1 MGKGTT
7 LQIKVKPAFILGMG
21 GGMFCSRGG
30 ALERVTDR
38 ETLAARV
45 TELSKEL
52 RQKLQFSA
60 ALLDD
65 TVVLNENDLAKL
77 KAETLEADALL
88 VYLIGPMP
96 LPTVLEWGLPIIAFS
111 GQYTP
116 MLALYAFGVE
126 RHSREQIT
134 IALDISDID
143 EQIRVLE
150 ARKKLRDARIVLLGF
165 PPSMFFSQWHHL
177 PDLELAWEKMSI
189 EFISVELRELTAQLP
204 GVSEVEAQILAER
217 WRQEAKEV
225 VEPSKTDIINAARLF
240 LAITNIM
247 QQRKATALAINC
259 LELMDLK
266 VPPPCYALSR
276 LRDEGVHAACESD
289 VGALLT
295 MMMLG
300 YLADAPAFMGNI
312 VSANPE
318 SNILMISHCV
328 VPTRMAGFSQPPQCY
343 TLRNYHGRQGV
354 TAYVELDTG
363 REVTVA
369 RLSRN
374 LDKIGLLSGELTD
387 CQDTTT
393 CRTTISVQVADV
405 RRFVQGTFGNH
416 HAVVYGNYAR
426 ELKALSRS
434 LDISPLEL

>member
-1 MGKGTT
+1 MAKGAT
-7 LQIKVKPAFILGMG
+7 LQIKVKPAFILGTG
-21 GGMFCSRGG
+21 GGMFCGRDG

-38 ETLAARV
+38 EALARRV
-45 TELSKEL
+45 AELSKEL

-60 ALLDD
+60 ALLND

-77 KAETLEADALL
+77 KVETLEADALL
-88 VYLIGPMP
+88 VYLTGPMP
-96 LPTVLEWGLPIIAFS
+96 LPTVLEWGRPIIAFS

-126 RHSREQIT
+126 RHSRAQIT
-134 IALDISDID
+134 IALDFSDID
-143 EQIRVLE
+143 EQIRVLG
-150 ARKKLRDARIVLLGF
+150 ARKKLRDARIALFGF
-165 PPSMFFSQWHHL
+165 PPPMFFSQWHHL

-189 EFISVELRELTAQLP
+189 EFISVELRELVAQLP
-204 GVSEVEAQILAER
+204 RVGEEAQAIAER
-217 WRQEAKEV
+217 WRQEAQEV

-240 LAITNIM
+240 LAIKNIM
-247 QQRKATALAINC
+247 EQRKATALAINC

-276 LRDEGVHAACESD
+276 LRDEGVHAACEAD
-289 VGALLT
+289 VSALLT

-300 YLADAPAFMGNI
+300 YVADAPAFMGNI

-318 SNILMISHCV
+318 SNVLMVSHCV
-328 VPTRMAGFSQPPQCY
+328 VPTRMAGFSQPPRRY
-343 TLRNYHGRQGV
+343 TLRNYHGRHGV

-363 REVTVA
+363 QEVTVA
-369 RLSRN
+369 RLARN
-374 LDKIGLLSGELTD
+374 LDKIGLLSGELTN

-393 CRTTISVQVADV
+393 CRTTISVKVADV
-405 RRFVQGTFGNH
+405 RRFVQGAFGNH

-426 ELKALSRS
+426 ELKALSQS

>member
-1 MGKGTT
+1 MRKEAN
-7 LQIKVKPAFILGMG
+7 LQIKVKPAFILGTG
-21 GGMFCSRGG
+21 GGMFCGRDG
-30 ALERVTDR
+30 ALERVADR
-38 ETLAARV
+38 EVLARRV
-45 TELSKEL
+45 AELSKEL

-60 ALLDD
+60 VLLDD
-65 TVVLNENDLAKL
+65 TVVRNENDLAKL
-77 KAETLEADALL
+77 KVETLEADALF

-96 LPTVLEWGLPIIAFS
+96 LPTILEWGQPIIAFS

-116 MLALYAFGVE
+116 MLALYALGVE
-126 RHSREQIT
+126 RHSRAQIT
-134 IALDISDID
+134 IALDFSHID
-143 EQIRVLE
+143 EQMRVLE
-150 ARKKLRDARIVLLGF
+150 ARKKLRDARIALLGF
-165 PPSMFFSQWHHL
+165 PPPRFFSQWHHL
-177 PDLELAWEKMSI
+177 PDLESVWEKMSI
-189 EFISVELRELTAQLP
+189 EFVSVELRELVAQLP
-204 GVSEVEAQILAER
+204 RVGEEAQAIAER

-240 LAITNIM
+240 LAIKNIM
-247 QQRKATALAINC
+247 EQRKATALAINC

-266 VPPPCYALSR
+266 IPPPCYALSR
-276 LRDEGVHAACESD
+276 LRDEGVHAACEAD
-289 VGALLT
+289 VIALLT

-318 SNILMISHCV
+318 SNVLMVSHCV
-328 VPTRMAGFSQPPQCY
+328 VPTRMAGFSQPPQRY

-363 REVTVA
+363 QEVTVA

-393 CRTTISVQVADV
+393 CRTTISVRVADV
-405 RRFVQGTFGNH
+405 RRFVEGAFGNH
-416 HAVVYGNYAR
+416 HAVVYGNYTR
-426 ELKALSRS
+426 ELKALGQS
-434 LDISPLEL
+434 LDISPIEL

>member
-1 MGKGTT
+1 MRKEAN
-7 LQIKVKPAFILGMG
+7 LQIKVKPAFILGTG
-21 GGMFCSRGG
+21 GGMFCGRDG
-30 ALERVTDR
+30 ALERVADR
-38 ETLAARV
+38 EVLARRV
-45 TELSKEL
+45 AELSKEL

-60 ALLDD
+60 VLLDD
-65 TVVLNENDLAKL
+65 TVVRNENDLAKL
-77 KAETLEADALL
+77 KVETLEADALF

-96 LPTVLEWGLPIIAFS
+96 LPTILEWGQPIIAFS

-116 MLALYAFGVE
+116 MLALYALGVE
-126 RHSREQIT
+126 RHSRAQIT
-134 IALDISDID
+134 IALDFSHID
-143 EQIRVLE
+143 EQMRVLE
-150 ARKKLRDARIVLLGF
+150 ARKKLRDARIALLGF
-165 PPSMFFSQWHHL
+165 PPPRFFSQWHHL
-177 PDLELAWEKMSI
+177 PDLESVWEKMSI
-189 EFISVELRELTAQLP
+189 EFISVELRELVAQLP
-204 GVSEVEAQILAER
+204 RVGEEAQAIAER
-217 WRQEAKEV
+217 WRQEAQEV

-240 LAITNIM
+240 LTINNIM
-247 QQRKATALAINC
+247 EQRKATALAINC

-276 LRDEGVHAACESD
+276 LRDEGVHAACEAD
-289 VGALLT
+289 VIALLT

-318 SNILMISHCV
+318 SNILMVSHCV
-328 VPTRMAGFSQPPQCY
+328 VPTRMAGFSQPPRPY

-363 REVTVA
+363 QEVTVA

-405 RRFVQGTFGNH
+405 QRFVQGTFGNH

>member
-1 MGKGTT
+1 MSKETN
-7 LQIKVKPAFILGMG
+7 LQIKVKPAFILGTG
-21 GGMFCSRGG
+21 GGVFCGRDG

-38 ETLAARV
+38 EVLARRV
-45 TELSKEL
+45 AELSKEL

-60 ALLDD
+60 VLLDD
-65 TVVLNENDLAKL
+65 TVVRNENDLAKL
-77 KAETLEADALL
+77 KVETLEADALF

-96 LPTVLEWGLPIIAFS
+96 LPTVSEWGRPIIAFS

-126 RHSREQIT
+126 RHSRAQIT
-134 IALDISDID
+134 IALDFSHID
-143 EQIRVLE
+143 EQMRVLE
-150 ARKKLRDARIVLLGF
+150 ARKKLRDARIALLGF
-165 PPSMFFSQWHHL
+165 PPPRFFSQWHHL
-177 PDLELAWEKMSI
+177 PDLESVWEKMSI
-189 EFISVELRELTAQLP
+189 EFISVELRELLAQLP
-204 GVSEVEAQILAER
+204 KVGQEEAQAIAER

-225 VEPSKTDIINAARLF
+225 VEPSKTDVINAARLF
-240 LAITNIM
+240 LAIKNIM
-247 QQRKATALAINC
+247 EQRKATALAINC

-276 LRDEGVHAACESD
+276 LRDEGVHAACEAD
-289 VGALLT
+289 VIALLT

-300 YLADAPAFMGNI
+300 YLADVPAFMGNI

-328 VPTRMAGFSQPPQCY
+328 VPTRMAGFSQPPQRY

-363 REVTVA
+363 QEVTVA
-369 RLSRN
+369 RLARN
-374 LDKIGLLSGELTD
+374 LDKVGLLSGELTN

-393 CRTTISVQVADV
+393 CRTTISVKVADV
-405 RRFVQGTFGNH
+405 RRFVEGALGNH
-416 HAVVYGNYAR
+416 HAVVYGNYTR

-434 LDISPLEL
+434 LDISPIGL